1 MHKIIQLGRFPCK
14 LLRSLLKTG
23 LPLMKNV
30 LKLLAQNVLI
40 PLALTAP
47 ATATDAAVQ
56 KKRVRSGNATLIT
69 FNKEMKN
76 VIKTINPLEECSLL
90 LKSVSKTIEKDAKE
104 QKGGFLLML
113 LGNLG
118 ASLLGNLWTGKD
130 TIRAAEGIVTTSHD
144 FWYHLIL

>member
-1 MHKIIQLGRFPCK
+1 
-14 LLRSLLKTG
+14 
-23 LPLMKNV
+23 MKNV
-30 LKLLAQNVLI
+30 LKLLAESVLI

-69 FNKEMKN
+69 SNKEMKN

-118 ASLLGNLWTGKD
+118 ASLLGNL
-130 TIRAAEGIVTTSHD
+130 
-144 FWYHLIL
+144 